1 MKYIY
6 PVIFTKEDGQYLV
19 SVPDLSGCYTFG
31 SDLQEAVDMARDAM
45 AMWLCIAEDKK
56 EEIPEANLD
65 ILKNGSENEII
76 TLIDVDTIEYRKITN
91 PKSVKKTLT
100 IPQWLNDMAVREN
113 INFSNVL
120 QNALLE
126 QLHVS
131 K

>member
-65 ILKNGSENEII
+65 VLKNGSENEII
-76 TLIDVDTIEYRKITN
+76 YSTCLINNWKLMLNKNEERKN
-91 PKSVKKTLT
+91 KKTR
-100 IPQWLNDMAVREN
+100 IKR
-113 INFSNVL
+113 
-120 QNALLE
+120 
-126 QLHVS
+126 
-131 K
+131 